1 MAQQT
6 SVSLVDDLD
15 GSKAAETVAFGLD
28 GSSFEIDLS
37 KKNAAALRKALTEFV
52 EHGRRVKRDAPCP
65 ARIHVVRL
73 RGPARLPRTSG
84 NGRSVRGSPSHLVAG
99 SPPTSSHSTKRPTP
113 DPRIRP

>member
-28 GSSFEIDLS
+28 GSIFEIDLS

-52 EHGRRVKRDAPCP
+52 EHGRRVKKDTTARRDS
-65 ARIHVVRL
+65 RR
-73 RGPARLPRTSG
+73 
-84 NGRSVRGSPSHLVAG
+84 LVARTG
-99 SPPTSSHSTKRPTP
+99 PTP
-113 DPRIRP
+113 ADIREWAIGRGISVSHRGRVAADVIAQYEAANT

>member
-37 KKNAAALRKALTEFV
+37 KKNAAALRKALTDYV
-52 EHGRRVKRDAPCP
+52 EHGRRVKRDASLAGHRNSGRAAARTGTRP
-65 ARIHVVRL
+65 ADIREWAL
-73 RGPARLPRTSG
+73 GRGITVSPR
-84 NGRSVRGSPSHLVAG
+84 GRVAA
-99 SPPTSSHSTKRPTP
+99 
-113 DPRIRP
+113 DVIAQYEAANA